1 MRALVRRAAQ
11 RYGRARANVLSMSD
25 TAPDLNRRP
34 LPEPTSEIAPT
45 PASAPAA
52 EPSPAEK
59 NLRRR
64 VRLLCALTGCWGVA
78 TGYALFILIS
88 NRAEQTRTA
97 TAVIH
102 FSAVLVV
109 AVFVVALTEWF
120 RDTIRGE
127 ASPPRRSLSAILSS
141 VLLLA
146 VFEVCVLAYEEVS
159 QAAFETPYAVKEL
172 TAGVSGK
179 EIRYAFLRTS
189 DILKPPREFVRVL
202 LAGYQGKETPSAA
215 RRVATLLGPEIDWT
229 LFPNDAPRPPQH
241 DAFATLIATHDTYLG
256 VGVRRP
262 DLPDSPSQSP
272 AGTSLS
278 VRGKDKSAD
287 VPLLSTPQ
295 ESSDYN
301 ALLLKVDML
310 ADLDRK
316 QLEAGSQIFGTWA
329 PGFQQASSPTVA
341 PPRDQYTEFVP
352 LLPPPCNLSDPT
364 CEPPSY
370 AGVKALS
377 NVTLRNLSDEHL
389 RDLLVIELNRL
400 MLSPEFYNED
410 AFRAAKPPEGVKQL
424 SSQAREDYVSYWD
437 VTSQLNGLKA
447 LPESESCEDSF
458 ADLRDQIALLKGR
471 LLPVP
476 RVVELNRALL
486 AAAFP
491 EYIKPAAE
499 RFDDHG
505 ANLAVLGLLWMCAGG
520 ALGWILAAGIFDRS
534 GSGEHPSRRGALRGL
549 AAALGAAPVM
559 VVLYVLIVRL
569 WALVHDALKFRHE
582 LHYLWEP
589 NSSPPEDIF
598 SSTLVPAVLRVYGY
612 WRHKWWAAG
621 IAGVVTL
628 LLAAFWQWNGQRRG
642 MSVATRWLLFGG
654 SVATLA
660 LVALVF
666 DANLPFIY
674 LLVALVWITPA
685 VFIGMCAPHLRTGSR
700 MPQRWG
706 MIAVVAGLGLVLAT
720 IVRLKWDSLSFW
732 LLVPGV
738 VLIATGLLI
747 RAGLRL
753 EEYWPLGALALGL
766 AVCGMS
772 AAVQQATFLGV
783 LSDVHELNAYGGY
796 EVKLWPDVPARVVQT
811 PGNSPASAT
820 LTSTAPQ
827 IASGCGTAVPNPIDK
842 FIDGPFSPD
851 DSAKDAPPSDTT
863 RQTPPAQASLP
874 RKSEEE
880 TGNDAY
886 DDYFGPRAG
895 DLARYREKQLN
906 RTMIERMNEF
916 QQDARGMTSTG
927 DFSTDNVVLAL
938 EKGDQQRLH
947 SVRDEVA
954 RRLELSIVGSLGFW
968 LTVGLL
974 AGWALRRNSA
984 GAPETHGS

>member
-1 MRALVRRAAQ
+1 
-11 RYGRARANVLSMSD
+11 
-25 TAPDLNRRP
+25 
-34 LPEPTSEIAPT
+34 
-45 PASAPAA
+45 
-52 EPSPAEK
+52 
-59 NLRRR
+59 
-64 VRLLCALTGCWGVA
+64 
-78 TGYALFILIS
+78 
-88 NRAEQTRTA
+88 
-97 TAVIH
+97 VIH

-109 AVFVVALTEWF
+109 AVIDVALMEWF
-120 RDTIRGE
+120 PDIIRGE
-127 ASPPRRSLSAILSS
+127 ASLPRRSLGAILSS

-146 VFEVCVLAYEEVS
+146 VFELCVLAYEEVS
-159 QAAFETPYAVKEL
+159 QAAFETPYAVKEI

-179 EIRYAFLRTS
+179 EIPYTFLRTS
-189 DILKPPREFVRVL
+189 DILKPREFVKML
-202 LAGYQGKETPSAA
+202 LVGYQDKETPSAA
-215 RRVATLLGPEIDWT
+215 RQVATLLGPEIDWT
-229 LFPNDAPRPPQH
+229 LFPNDAPRPSLH
-241 DAFATLIATHDTYLG
+241 DAFATLIEIHDIYLG
-256 VGVRRP
+256 VGVRKP

-272 AGTSLS
+272 AHAS
-278 VRGKDKSAD
+278 VS
-287 VPLLSTPQ
+287 VPKKENSPDASLLSTPQ
-295 ESSDYN
+295 ESSDYI
-301 ALLLKVDML
+301 ALLLKVDIL
-310 ADLDRK
+310 ANLDRK
-316 QLEAGSQIFGTWA
+316 QLEEGSQIIGTWP
-329 PGFQQASSPTVA
+329 PGFPRVSSPTVG
-341 PPRDQYTEFVP
+341 PPMGEYKDFVP
-352 LLPPPCNLSDPT
+352 FLPPPCNLSDPA

-377 NVTLRNLSDEHL
+377 NLTLRNMSEEHL
-389 RDLLVIELNRL
+389 RDLLVIELNKL
-400 MLSPEFYNED
+400 MLSSEFYNED
-410 AFRAAKPPEGVKQL
+410 AFRAANPPEGVKQL
-424 SSQAREDYVSYWD
+424 LSQEREDYLNYSD
-437 VTSQLNGLKA
+437 VTSKLDGLKA
-447 LPESESCEDSF
+447 LPESEACEDSF
-458 ADLRDQIALLKGR
+458 ADLRVKSAFLKGR
-471 LLPVP
+471 LLAAP
-476 RVVELNRALL
+476 RVVELHRALL

-491 EYIKPAAE
+491 DYVKPAGE

-569 WALVHDALKFRHE
+569 WALLHDALRFQHE
-582 LHYLWEP
+582 LHYLWKP

-621 IAGVVTL
+621 IAVVVTL
-628 LLAAFWQWNGQRRG
+628 LLAAFWQWNGRRRG
-642 MSVATRWLLFGG
+642 MSLARRWLLFGG

-685 VFIGMCAPHLRTGSR
+685 VFIGMCGLYLRTGSP

-720 IVRLKWDSLSFW
+720 IVRLKWDSLSLW
-732 LLVPGV
+732 LLMPGV

-772 AAVQQATFLGV
+772 VAVQQSTFLGV

-796 EVKLWPDVPARVVQT
+796 DVKLWPDVPARIAQT
-811 PGNSPASAT
+811 AGNSPASAM
-820 LTSTAPQ
+820 LTSTAPE
-827 IASGCGTAVPNPIDK
+827 IASGCGTAVPNPMDK
-842 FIDGPFSPD
+842 FIGEPFSRD
-851 DSAKDAPPSDTT
+851 DSAKDAPPRDTT
-863 RQTPPAQASLP
+863 RQTPPEQARPP
-874 RKSEEE
+874 RVSEGER
-880 TGNDAY
+880 GNDAY
-886 DDYFGPRAG
+886 DDYFGPRPG
-895 DLARYREKQLN
+895 DLARYREKRLN
-906 RTMIERMNEF
+906 QTMSERMNEL

-927 DFSTDNVVLAL
+927 DFFMDNVVLTR
-938 EKGDQQRLH
+938 EKDDQQRLR

-974 AGWALRRNSA
+974 AGWAMQRNFA
-984 GAPETHGS
+984 EAPATHIS